1 MEQSNGVDALQTE
14 ERLRE
19 EDGNGVIA
27 APQALVR
34 QSKSTV
40 FFSKLLFKSRN
51 RHSQKIS
58 TLDKEDIHK
67 TIGK

>member
-40 FFSKLLFKSRN
+40 FFFQNYYLN
-51 RHSQKIS
+51 HAI
-58 TLDKEDIHK
+58 DIAK
-67 TIGK
+67 RFQRWIRRIFTRR